1 MSNNLPA
8 SAQASREVYE
18 ERAERFGREWASLD
32 AKWNQIGNLRLFV
45 FLLSVVGLIWGLWA
59 GIMALW
65 VAGIAL
71 LAAFFVLVW
80 WHNRVG
86 RVRRRAE
93 ELRRINE
100 EAALRSKRLW
110 DQLPLRHNVEVRPN
124 DPYARDLN
132 VFGHASLFQLADTAG
147 TLVGE
152 RTLASWLASAAPPST
167 ISERQ
172 AAVAELAPEIDLRD
186 ELSLRGRLMSAGDEK
201 PDPDPFLKW
210 AESAPTLVARKWLR
224 PAATASIALLW
235 ALVLAQVFGLLDS
248 PYWAIVAGINFVFS
262 LTVGRE
268 LYATISQVN
277 AGERGFKQYAE
288 AFQLLSEA
296 HFESAP
302 LKRLQSALGVG
313 SSPAH
318 TALRRL
324 QARVNFIIPPS
335 AQLYFPIQALTLW
348 DVFLLGGLETWQAR
362 FGTHARGWITAL
374 GEAEALSS
382 LAALSHAN
390 PTWVFPTVDAQ
401 TDRLAAVQ
409 LGHPLLS
416 DEERV
421 DNSVE
426 VGPAGTFLLV
436 TGSNMSGKSTLLRA
450 IGADI
455 VLAQA
460 GGPVCA
466 QHLAMPP
473 VVLWTCMRVEDSL
486 EQGVSYFM
494 AELQRLKQVVEA
506 AREAHDRGAQL
517 FYLLD
522 EILQGTNTAERQIA
536 ARRVIHYLLEMGALG
551 GVSTHDLGLADAPEL
566 AAAARPVHFT
576 ELVMSGNG
584 SSEGAKMTFD
594 YKLLPGIATSTN
606 ALKLMD
612 IVFGRDVIHDE

>member
-1 MSNNLPA
+1 MSINSPA
-8 SAQASREVYE
+8 SAQASRDVYI
-18 ERAERFGREWASLD
+18 ERAERFGREWATLD

-59 GIMALW
+59 GITVVW
-65 VAGIAL
+65 VAGIVL
-71 LAAFFVLVW
+71 LVAFFVLVW

-86 RVRRRAE
+86 RTRRRAA
-93 ELRRINE
+93 ELRLINE
-100 EAALRSKRLW
+100 EATLRSKRLW
-110 DQLPLRHNVEVRPN
+110 EQFPVRYNPEVRPD

-147 TLVGE
+147 TLIGE
-152 RTLASWLASAAPPST
+152 RTFASWLANAAPPAMIT
-167 ISERQ
+167 ERQ

-186 ELSLRGRLMSAGDEK
+186 ELSLRGRLMSASDEK
-201 PDPDPFLKW
+201 PDPDPFLTW
-210 AESAPTLVARKWLR
+210 AESAPTLVTRKWLR
-224 PAATASIALLW
+224 PVALASVVLLW
-235 ALVLAQVFGLLDS
+235 AFALAQIFGLVS
-248 PYWAIVAGINFVFS
+248 YPFWAIFAVINFVFS
-262 LTVGRE
+262 LTLGRAI
-268 LYATISQVN
+268 YRTISQVN

-296 HFESAP
+296 HFDSAS
-302 LKRLQSALGVG
+302 LKRLQSELGAE
-313 SSPAH
+313 SAPAH

-324 QARVNFIIPPS
+324 QKRVNFIIPPS
-335 AQLYFPIQALTLW
+335 AQLYFPLQAVTLW
-348 DVFLLGGLETWQAR
+348 DVHLLGGLEHWQAQ
-362 FGTHARGWITAL
+362 FGMHARGWITAL
-374 GEAEALSS
+374 GEAEALAS

-390 PTWVFPTVDAQ
+390 PSWAFPTVDLKA
-401 TDRLAAVQ
+401 DRLAAVQ
-409 LGHPLLS
+409 LGHPLLP
-416 DEERV
+416 DDGRV
-421 DNSVE
+421 PNSVE
-426 VGPAGTFLLV
+426 VGPADTFLLV

-450 IGADI
+450 IGANI

-466 QHLAMPP
+466 EQLSMPP

-494 AELQRLKQVVEA
+494 AELQRLKQVVQA
-506 AREAHDRGAQL
+506 AEEAHGRGERL

-536 ARRVIHYLLEMGALG
+536 ARRVIHHLLEMGALG
-551 GVSTHDLGLADAPEL
+551 AVSTHDLGLAEAPEL

-576 ELVMSGNG
+576 ELVLSGNG

-594 YKLLPGIATSTN
+594 YKLLPGVATSTN

-612 IVFGRDVIHDE
+612 IVFGRTGAL